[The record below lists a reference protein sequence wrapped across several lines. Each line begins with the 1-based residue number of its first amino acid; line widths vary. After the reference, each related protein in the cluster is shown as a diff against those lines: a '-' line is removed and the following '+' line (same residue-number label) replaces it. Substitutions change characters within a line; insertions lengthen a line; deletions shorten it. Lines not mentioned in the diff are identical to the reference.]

1 MANKGTAVLNF
12 GSAPGTNYVITTVTG
27 ETSILSGSV
36 AEAYLMA
43 QSTATHNSY
52 EHSIV
57 PITLRCG
64 NVVASTGFD
73 IIASSEFRL
82 TGTFTVNWV
91 WA

>member
-1 MANKGTAVLNF
+1 MANKGSTTIDF
-12 GSAPGTNYVITTVTG
+12 GSAPGTNYIVVTITG

-36 AEAYLMA
+36 ADAFIMA
-43 QSTATHNSY
+43 SDTATHNSY

-64 NVVASTGFD
+64 NVVAGSGFD
-73 IIASSEFRL
+73 IVATSELRL
-82 TGTFTVNWV
+82 TGTFTVQWV

>member
-12 GSAPGTNYVITTVTG
+12 GSAPGTNYVVTTVTG
-27 ETSILSGSV
+27 ETSILADSV

-43 QSTATHNSY
+43 ASTATHNSY

-57 PITLRCG
+57 PITIRCG
-64 NVVASTGFD
+64 NVVAGTGFD
-73 IIASSEFRL
+73 IIASSELRL
-82 TGTFTVNWV
+82 SGTFTVQWV

>member
-1 MANKGTAVLNF
+1 MANKGTADIDF
-12 GSAPGTNYVITTVTG
+12 GSAPGTNYVVTTVTG

-36 AEAYLMA
+36 VEAYLMA
-43 QSTATHNSY
+43 STTATHNSY

-73 IIASSEFRL
+73 IVASSEFRL
-82 TGTFTVNWV
+82 TGTFTVQWV